1 MKDIIFK
8 FLKKIDKPEFKL
20 FLNLFS
26 NLPKIKFAVIK
37 ISGKALEDHLELIA
51 EDIAFLNKLGIYPI
65 IVHGCGSTLDKRL
78 PESEKIDGIRITK
91 KEDMKVIQSSFKE
104 IADSLKENII
114 EKGGKAEIVEDLFYC
129 EQLEQYGFV
138 GKIKKIKL
146 SKIKSLIDLNI
157 TPIISPLGDSS
168 VGKLNINADNVA
180 KELVK
185 IIEPKKFIF
194 LTKTSGI
201 LDSKGKLIPFLNLS
215 GNVFENITGGML
227 LKVKEIKDFLSS
239 GVDYEVVI
247 TNPKNLIKELF
258 TIKGGGTYIKYHTI
272 NQTSDVNSIDKEKVK
287 WTLEDAFD
295 KTLVED
301 YFENGI
307 KEVFY
312 EKEYEGVAIINEI
325 NGMPYLDK
333 FAVAKSYQGTGLGKS
348 LWDRVIK
355 EYPKLIWRSSA
366 DNSINTFYTKLCDG
380 VIKNCEWNFYWKNL
394 SNNEIMST
402 IDLVIK
408 KKKTLI

>member
-1 MKDIIFK
+1 MKDIIFN

-51 EDIAFLNKLGIYPI
+51 EDIAFLNKLDIYPI

-194 LTKTSGI
+194 ITKTSGI

>member
-51 EDIAFLNKLGIYPI
+51 EDIAFLNKLDIYPI

-194 LTKTSGI
+194 ITKTSGI

>member
-1 MKDIIFK
+1 MKEIIFK

-37 ISGKALEDHLELIA
+37 ISGKALENNLELIA
-51 EDIAFLNKLGIYPI
+51 EDIAFLNKMDIYPI

-78 PESEKIDGIRITK
+78 PESKKIDGIRITK
-91 KEDMKVIQSSFKE
+91 KEDMKVIQSSFRE
-104 IADSLKENII
+104 IANCLKGNII

-129 EQLEQYGFV
+129 EQLKQYGYV

-146 SKIKSLIDLNI
+146 NKIKSLIDQNI
-157 TPIISPLGDSS
+157 TPIISPLGDSI

-180 KELVK
+180 KEIVK
-185 IIEPKKFIF
+185 IVEPKKFIF
-194 LTKTSGI
+194 LTETGGI
-201 LDSKGKLIPFLNLS
+201 LDNKGKLIPFLNLS

-247 TNPKNLIKELF
+247 TNPKGLIKELF
-258 TIKGGGTYIKYHTI
+258 TIKGSGTYIKYHKI
-272 NQTSDVNSIDKEKVK
+272 IQTSDVNSINKEKIK

-295 KTLVED
+295 KTLIENFFED
-301 YFENGI
+301 DI
-307 KEVFY
+307 KEIFY
-312 EKEYEGVAIINEI
+312 QKEYEGVAIIKEI

-348 LWDRVIK
+348 LWDKLIK
-355 EYPKLIWRSSA
+355 EYPKLIWRSSS
-366 DNSINTFYTKLCDG
+366 DNSINIFYTKLCDG
-380 VIKNCEWNFYWKNL
+380 VIKNNDWNFYWKNL
-394 SNNEIMST
+394 SNNEIIST

-408 KKKTLI
+408 KKDTLV

>member
-51 EDIAFLNKLGIYPI
+51 EDIAFLNKLDIYPI

-194 LTKTSGI
+194 ITKTSGI
-201 LDSKGKLIPFLNLS
+201 LNSKGKLIPFLNLS